1 MVKKIKKT
9 GKNPRGFGGRK
20 VFTKILN
27 FKKDVLTLPNL
38 LTATRIFFVPFVLF
52 LLWYDTPASRL
63 WSWIFYT
70 IATVTDFF
78 DGYFARKHGTVS
90 VTGKLLD
97 PLADKFIVN
106 LTLVL
111 LVSMQE
117 MSVIPVL
124 IILSRE
130 FYIFGIR
137 SLAVDHGLIVAAGS
151 GGKIKTMFQMFALP
165 FFMLDEKTLDK
176 LFGLSLDPRNI
187 GYVLLWIS
195 IFFSLT
201 SAYTYSKEVK
211 HRVFGK

>member
-1 MVKKIKKT
+1 MVKRNKKP
-9 GKNPRGFGGRK
+9 KKFKGFGGRK
-20 VFTKILN
+20 VISKLLN
-27 FKKDVLTLPNL
+27 FEKDILTLPNL
-38 LTATRIFFVPFVLF
+38 LTSIRIFFVPFVL
-52 LLWYDTPASRL
+52 LLIWHDKPISRL
-63 WSWIFYT
+63 WALIFYT
-70 IATVTDFF
+70 LATVTDFF

-90 VTGKLLD
+90 TTGKMLD

-111 LVSMQE
+111 LTSMGE
-117 MSVIPVL
+117 MSVIPVI

-137 SLAVDHGLIVAAGS
+137 SMAVEHGLVVAAGQ

-165 FFMLDEKTLDK
+165 FFMINEKTLDA
-176 LFGLSLDPRNI
+176 LFNIKWDPRFV
-187 GYVLLWIS
+187 GYILIWIS

>member
-1 MVKKIKKT
+1 
-9 GKNPRGFGGRK
+9 
-20 VFTKILN
+20 
-27 FKKDVLTLPNL
+27 
-38 LTATRIFFVPFVLF
+38 
-52 LLWYDTPASRL
+52 
-63 WSWIFYT
+63 
-70 IATVTDFF
+70 
-78 DGYFARKHGTVS
+78 
-90 VTGKLLD
+90 LD

-111 LVSMQE
+111 LTSMGE
-117 MSVIPVL
+117 MSVIPVI

-137 SLAVDHGLIVAAGS
+137 SMAVEHGLVVAAGQ

-165 FFMLDEKTLDK
+165 FFMINEKTLDA
-176 LFGLSLDPRNI
+176 LFNIKWDPRFV
-187 GYVLLWIS
+187 GYILIWIS